1 MQTLSIAL
9 RPTAA
14 ATHTW
19 SNGVVH
25 HEEETDVYELP
36 ATAPG
41 VAARV
46 ELTPRF
52 FGLCADVVATD
63 NQGQPLESHREWHGF
78 HRVVVTR
85 DPRSGLE
92 TVFDPR
98 EQTVSVATPRVNES
112 IEAKH
117 GGGRHFF
124 AQEASQ
130 QLDSEG
136 DTRFRSRLVG
146 ESEHYPVT
154 QTPLAAGQYV
164 PVESEEFR
172 TWEETVLKKGEAPVA
187 HRMTSDRQGE
197 RQGAA
202 LSASVQDGKLQV
214 TDEEGVTRTYEMFLR
229 A

>member
-1 MQTLSIAL
+1 MQALSIAL

-14 ATHTW
+14 ATERW
-19 SNGVVH
+19 RNGVVH

-46 ELTPRF
+46 EVKPKF
-52 FGLCADVVATD
+52 FGLYADVVAVD
-63 NQGQPLESHREWHGF
+63 NQGQALESHREWHGL

-98 EQTVSVATPRVNES
+98 EQTVSVATPRVTET

-130 QLDSEG
+130 ELDAEG
-136 DTRFRSRLVG
+136 NTRFRSRLTG
-146 ESEHYPVT
+146 EYENYLVT
-154 QTPLAAGQYV
+154 HTPLAAGQYV
-164 PVESEEFR
+164 PAQSEELKS
-172 TWEETVLKKGEAPVA
+172 WEETVLKRGQPPVA
-187 HRMTSDRQGE
+187 HRMISDRQGE

-202 LSASVQDGKLQV
+202 LPVAVLEGKLQI
-214 TDEEGVTRTYEMFLR
+214 TDEEGVARTYEMFLR
-229 A
+229 P